1 MLSSAAPPHPRQQV
15 LVAELL
21 CWNLRFV
28 HHELKMHRQTAEH
41 TLGGTSLGSLLKFV
55 NTLLATCRGTP
66 GIRKLCE
73 IVSEGRGASGSMN
86 LARWCLTCS
95 SPNWGWREQMLRV
108 TNFWRVLF
116 CLSTVLLF
124 HGRGTPPAILVR
136 HCSKESPWAASCLLF
151 IVRIDTC
158 APAYHSL

>member
-15 LVAELL
+15 LVAELRS
-21 CWNLRFV
+21 WNLRFV
-28 HHELKMHRQTAEH
+28 HQELKMHRQTAEH

-66 GIRKLCE
+66 GIRKLCG
-73 IVSEGRGASGSMN
+73 IVSKGRGASGSMN

-124 HGRGTPPAILVR
+124 HGRGTPPAMLVR

-151 IVRIDTC
+151 IVRIDT
-158 APAYHSL
+158 